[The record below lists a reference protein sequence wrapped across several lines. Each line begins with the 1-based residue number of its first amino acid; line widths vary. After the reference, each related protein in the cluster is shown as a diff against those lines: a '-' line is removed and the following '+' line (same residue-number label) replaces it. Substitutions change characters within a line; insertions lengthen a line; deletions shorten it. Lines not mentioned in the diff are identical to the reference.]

1 MLKTLRITSLAV
13 VVLAVC
19 GVLLIIFLGLR
30 ENPAIIKYLESP
42 GVIEK
47 FKSHVTDGGQKN
59 LESPLVA
66 QAHLFKLRIDPPPP
80 PPKPTPVKPPERT
93 VATRTP
99 PPKRE
104 TPPPAPKTPVNAKFT
119 LLATVLCEENPSRSM
134 VLLRQAGNKDEWFWQ
149 GEKVGNLDVTEVR
162 NGSAVFTQ
170 NGGNRQELFVP
181 AKPATKSLLKAEAAP
196 TRPVGAGGSI
206 NVLVDPETGEPVTE
220 EQAAAAGVVSAE
232 GIQEP
237 SSAPGSRRSTHTDRP
252 QDTSV
257 TREELSSR
265 IRRIRTVP
273 RQPTVEEQQAKIE
286 TSISN
291 IQAIMNRESAAVD
304 ADQRQ
309 EANEDWMR
317 LLNSLREEK
326 QRLEQA
332 KATADEQG
340 DTSEAGQGGDS
351 ETGTPPEKPSEK

>member
-1 MLKTLRITSLAV
+1 MLTTLRITSLAA

-19 GVLLIIFLGLR
+19 GVLLIVFLGLR
-30 ENPAIIKYLESP
+30 EDPKIIAYLESP
-42 GVIEK
+42 DVIEK
-47 FKSHVTDGGQKN
+47 FKSHVTDGGPKN

-66 QAHLFKLRIDPPPP
+66 QAHLLATRLNPPPP
-80 PPKPTPVKPPERT
+80 PPKPTPAKPPEIRPE
-93 VATRTP
+93 VVRTP
-99 PPKRE
+99 PPKP
-104 TPPPAPKTPVNAKFT
+104 PPPAPKVVNAKFT
-119 LLATVLCEENPSRSM
+119 LLATVMCEENPSRSM

-170 NGGNRQELFVP
+170 NGRDPQELYVP
-181 AKPATKSLLKAEAAP
+181 AKPTTKSLLKAEATP
-196 TRPVGAGGSI
+196 TRPVGGGGSI
-206 NVLVDPETGEPVTE
+206 NVLVDSETGEPVTE
-220 EQAAAAGVVSAE
+220 EQAAAAGVVPAAAVQQPE
-232 GIQEP
+232 GVP
-237 SSAPGSRRSTHTDRP
+237 ASRRSTQTDRP
-252 QDTSV
+252 QGTSV

-273 RQPTVEEQQAKIE
+273 RQPTIEEQQTKLE

-291 IQAIMNRESAAVD
+291 IQEIMNRESAAVD

-309 EANEDWMR
+309 KANEDWMR

-332 KATADEQG
+332 KTTADEQG

-351 ETGTPPEKPSEK
+351 ETGTPPEKPNEE